1 MLSLLNFKI
10 ITQFSE
16 EEQQSFIKFLQS
28 PYINSNIRLI
38 KVFGILHKAL
48 LDEQISIDVA
58 LFTSIFPNIHANKQ
72 HLYDA
77 ISQLYK
83 IVEKFLI
90 IQNITEDNFLQ
101 QQLLQN
107 AYQQKHLKYAA
118 SVRLIKP
125 SSEYYLHSYK
135 QQIFHQQHILLDET
149 TNTSEL
155 QHAFYHYN
163 IYVLIEKL
171 RLACSIISAQ
181 NFDKQETDF
190 SLLEALLQTISNKDL
205 EDHALL
211 AIYFYT
217 YKMLQQPE
225 NESYFNQLQPL
236 IYQNFRKFSKTE
248 MREIIL
254 QANNFCIK
262 RMNRGEEIYF
272 RKSFELYKLGIEQKI
287 LLESGLLSRFTYTNV
302 VTIALRLNE
311 TDWTKAFIETNKK
324 YLEEKFRESS
334 YSFNKAKL
342 WHAQKRYDKTIQLLQ
357 QADYDD
363 VLLNLSAKTLLLK
376 MYAELSYTEALEY
389 HIQSMKKFI
398 SRKKLEPFFKN
409 NFINICKLTVRI
421 IEFKIIKK
429 KSITKEKLLV
439 QIKETNPCSEKIWL
453 TELLLK

>member
-1 MLSLLNFKI
+1 MVLRLCKI
-10 ITQFSE
+10 L
-16 EEQQSFIKFLQS
+16 EQFLQS
-28 PYINSNIRLI
+28 PYINSNIKLP
-38 KVFGILHKAL
+38 KVFSILQEVL
-48 LDEQISIDVA
+48 LNGQTETDETIFIN
-58 LFTSIFPNIHANKQ
+58 IFPNIQTHKQ

-77 ISQLYK
+77 ISQLYR
-83 IVEKFLI
+83 IIEKFLV
-90 IQNITEDNFLQ
+90 IQNIIEDPFLQ
-101 QQLLQN
+101 QQLLQH
-107 AYQQKHLKYAA
+107 AYHQKQLHYTAA
-118 SVRLIKP
+118 TRLNSS
-125 SSEYYLHSYK
+125 SSEYYLHIYK
-135 QQIFHQQHILLDET
+135 QQMFHQKHILLDET
-149 TNTSEL
+149 IQTSAL

-421 IEFKIIKK
+421 MEFKTSEKK
-429 KSITKEKLLV
+429 IITKDALLT